1 MHTESGAAPG
11 LGLPGA
17 LGEQKRWRTRSGA
30 AGACANESIERARLA
45 DLAGLPAAQTKV
57 EALMQ
62 KVLVLGIILLILT
75 FLSACH
81 CNWKSKENCHG
92 DMK

>member
-1 MHTESGAAPG
+1 
-11 LGLPGA
+11 
-17 LGEQKRWRTRSGA
+17 
-30 AGACANESIERARLA
+30 
-45 DLAGLPAAQTKV
+45 LPAAQTKV